1 MAYLAE
7 HAHHVSAARRHAS
20 PIACVATDISFHM
33 ARLAM
38 LWMRRR
44 DAMFRRKKHQPTLTW
59 SRSRRR
65 APDLE
70 DDPVSRETP
79 KEPKSYGKSKV
90 TRLSD
95 DVEDDEVDPQD
106 NLSRGNTLVSVVW
119 SQRVRNSSAEMST
132 GLQSSSVGSPL
143 GTGAVKGNLCP
154 LFTFSFLSSTSA
166 LVSCNRPS
174 PHNLSQ
180 TS

>member
-70 DDPVSRETP
+70 DDPVSRETF

-106 NLSRGNTLVSVVW
+106 ATAHDRNAEEEIIDVKATCVDAFPASIAGHLTLARVIRRYYDVCDKLWGEAGCKKPRRMSRRGKRT
-119 SQRVRNSSAEMST
+119 
-132 GLQSSSVGSPL
+132 
-143 GTGAVKGNLCP
+143 
-154 LFTFSFLSSTSA
+154 
-166 LVSCNRPS
+166 
-174 PHNLSQ
+174 
-180 TS
+180 